1 VIKNYFY
8 GESITVSGLL
18 TGKDIFEQLSGKDLG
33 DELFI
38 PENCLKDGEDVFL
51 CGMTVE
57 ELSSSLGVK
66 ITLSEN
72 DGYEFVR
79 ALLGVE

>member
-1 VIKNYFY
+1 M
-8 GESITVSGLL
+8 S
-18 TGKDIFEQLSGKDLG
+18 EQLSGKDLG
-33 DELFI
+33 EELFI

-51 CGMTVE
+51 CGMTVD

-66 ITLSEN
+66 ITVSEN

-79 ALLGVE
+79 AILGVE